1 MPLFLFVCIRH
12 FKDWTI
18 LLHNYCKTFL
28 FANYSEA
35 NREECHSL
43 SLSSSVFVVYKFIQ
57 LTIATINDFYSLSTV
72 KPTEKNAT
80 LSLSLPLSLSMCLFS
95 SVFVIYK
102 FKQFILVT
110 ITITFQFIIYS
121 EVNRKEQDFE
131 AVWPPLHRLTWHQDH
146 WVNWGT
152 QNNRGTNI
160 KKLFCFNLLRF
171 CCLIISKRRWI
182 ILYPKKYFKRHQTG
196 HKSSKIGWKWSFV

>member
-1 MPLFLFVCIRH
+1 MSAFVISKIEQFSYITTVKH
-12 FKDWTI
+12 FYSIHTAKRTEKNATLSI
-18 LLHNYCKTFL
+18 CLHSSFTSLNNY
-28 FANYSEA
+28 
-35 NREECHSL
+35 
-43 SLSSSVFVVYKFIQ
+43 II
-57 LTIATINDFYSLSTV
+57 IATIKHFYLLSSV

-196 HKSSKIGWKWSFV
+196 HKSSKIGYKWSFV